1 MKGKKTSGVSSGN
14 RKEVLVDA
22 KNCLKLCY
30 LLSVFVI
37 KFVYIFNKQNP
48 YF

>member
-1 MKGKKTSGVSSGN
+1 MKEGKKTSGVSSGN

-22 KNCLKLCY
+22 KNCLKLHY

-37 KFVYIFNKQNP
+37 KFFL